1 MLENTEDVA
10 SLINEALNTK
20 IKPENLE
27 KSNNN
32 FINNF
37 LEKREA
43 DVVYKLKDKRVIF
56 LIEHQ
61 SYVDKKIIIRI
72 PEYQSEIMKSEGIEK
87 VSENKYKTTKVI
99 AIVVY
104 TGRKK
109 WTAADNLKLTEE
121 NFQEANGLITEYKL
135 IDVHNYKNEELENR
149 NEFFF
154 KFLLIEKSKNKEEL
168 EKNLDKIIRN
178 LKPKYF
184 PIMGKIISLVYT
196 NILGKDIA
204 LNLLEKLKERGGN
217 NMLNV
222 VKMLNREK
230 AKEEKQRKIDI
241 FNAEKVGL
249 SKGEKIGLSKGQKQ
263 KSLQIIKNLLFRNY
277 PIDEIQEITG
287 SDIEEINK
295 IKASL

>member
-1 MLENTEDVA
+1 
-10 SLINEALNTK
+10 
-20 IKPENLE
+20 
-27 KSNNN
+27 
-32 FINNF
+32 
-37 LEKREA
+37 
-43 DVVYKLKDKRVIF
+43 
-56 LIEHQ
+56 
-61 SYVDKKIIIRI
+61 
-72 PEYQSEIMKSEGIEK
+72 
-87 VSENKYKTTKVI
+87 
-99 AIVVY
+99 
-104 TGRKK
+104 
-109 WTAADNLKLTEE
+109 
-121 NFQEANGLITEYKL
+121 
-135 IDVHNYKNEELENR
+135 
-149 NEFFF
+149 
-154 KFLLIEKSKNKEEL
+154 
-168 EKNLDKIIRN
+168 
-178 LKPKYF
+178 
-184 PIMGKIISLVYT
+184 MGKIISLVYT

-204 LNLLEKLKERGGN
+204 LNLLEKLKERDGN